1 MKKLIG
7 LFALLFASVFIFTSC
22 QKDFSAEG
30 GIAKGSLAK
39 DAAGDCMPATPNGT
53 FKKDTILRA
62 NNYVDIKVNITK
74 VGVYTI
80 ASDTVNGYS
89 FKAVGTT
96 AIAGANT
103 IRLLGKGKPLATGTN
118 VFKIKFDGTECQFN
132 ITVLDSIGGI
142 GTPVARFTLGNTAGG
157 CTSTVS
163 GTYAQGLATSA
174 SNTVTIAITTQQA
187 GTYAIS
193 TSATNGV
200 IYAATGTLALG
211 ATSITLIANAGT
223 PTAAGTFAHILTA
236 GTSTCSFDI
245 TYTGALAVG
254 VFTFN
259 CGMANVQGDY
269 VVGTAMN
276 ASNTITIPVTITT
289 PGTYNITI
297 AAVNGISFAGSG
309 VVNAGSPTVMLTA
322 SGNPATVAPSV
333 HNATGGGSPSCSVT
347 IFSQPPVIMGMGFI
361 RARIGSATAA
371 LTTFNTGIIVSNNSV
386 NDIGFSGNNNATGSE
401 FIGVDILAA
410 TGVVININYT
420 VNLLSTGV
428 LLDAN
433 YTSATNVD
441 FSATTNFIPQPISP
455 FTVRFTTIITTG
467 TAKRIVGTFSGRMKD
482 SGTTNLDFFGGEFD
496 ITF

>member
-1 MKKLIG
+1 MTG
-7 LFALLFASVFIFTSC
+7 VQTCALPIF
-22 QKDFSAEG
+22 
-30 GIAKGSLAK
+30 
-39 DAAGDCMPATPNGT
+39 
-53 FKKDTILRA
+53 
-62 NNYVDIKVNITK
+62 
-74 VGVYTI
+74 
-80 ASDTVNGYS
+80 
-89 FKAVGTT
+89 
-96 AIAGANT
+96 
-103 IRLLGKGKPLATGTN
+103 LGKGKPLATGTN

-259 CGMANVQGDY
+259 CGMANVQGNY
-269 VVGTAMN
+269 EIGTAMN
-276 ASNTITIPVTITT
+276 PATNKIVIPVTITT
-289 PGTYNITI
+289 PGTYNIT
-297 AAVNGISFAGSG
+297 ATSNGITFTGSG
-309 VVNAGSPTVMLTA
+309 VVNAGSPNVIL
-322 SGNPATVAPSV
+322 SATGTNNGPGLLA
-333 HNATGGGSPSCSVT
+333 NFTITGGGGTNCIVPIVFDPQIIVGT
-347 IFSQPPVIMGMGFI
+347 GII
-361 RARIGSATAA
+361 RAKLGGSAVF
-371 LTTFNTGIIVSNNSV
+371 TTFNTNIEVV
-386 NDIGFSGNNNATGSE
+386 NPDANTIGFSGNTTTTGTESFSVGVLTPNVAT
-401 FIGVDILAA
+401 
-410 TGVVININYT
+410 NINYT
-420 VNLLSTGV
+420 INQLLTGV
-428 LLDAN
+428 FVQAD

-441 FSATTNFIPQPISP
+441 FSASSTSPQVVLP
-455 FTVRFTTIITTG
+455 FTIRFTLKTSTRIT
-467 TAKRIVGTFSGRMKD
+467 GTFSGRMKD
-482 SGTTNLDFFGGEFD
+482 SGTVTLDFTEGEFD